1 MISFI
6 PWDAFFGGMLLGASA
21 IILMLGIGRVAGISG
36 IVSRL
41 LPSRKNKSLE
51 SGSESSSDTR
61 IEKTEKHWR
70 LAFVVGMVVSGWL
83 LIPTG
88 YQLPQL
94 EEINFAVVIIA
105 GLLVGFGTKVANGC
119 TSGHGIVGMA
129 RLSKRSIV
137 ATCVFMGVA
146 MATVLVKNM
155 IGLGAQ

>member
-1 MISFI
+1 MSLI
-6 PWDAFFGGMLLGASA
+6 PWDALFGGMLLGASA

-36 IVSRL
+36 IVGRL
-41 LPSRKNKSLE
+41 LPSRKNKRLE
-51 SGSESSSDTR
+51 SGSESNSDSS

-105 GLLVGFGTKVANGC
+105 GLLVGFGTKMANGC

-129 RLSKRSIV
+129 RLSKRSII

-146 MATVLVKNM
+146 IVTVLAKNL
-155 IGLGAQ
+155 IGLGA

>member
-1 MISFI
+1 MSLI
-6 PWDAFFGGMLLGASA
+6 PWDALFGGMLLGASA
-21 IILMLGIGRVAGISG
+21 IILMLGIGRVVGISG

-41 LPSRKNKSLE
+41 LPL
-51 SGSESSSDTR
+51 GSDNIASQASQADSDSD
-61 IEKTEKHWR
+61 IERTEKHWR
-70 LAFVVGMVVSGWL
+70 IAFVVGMVVSGWL

-94 EEINFAVVIIA
+94 EEMNLALVIIA
-105 GLLVGFGTKVANGC
+105 GLLVGFGTKTANGC

-146 MATVLVKNM
+146 IVTVFIKNL
-155 IGLGAQ
+155 IGLGA

>member
-146 MATVLVKNM
+146 MTTVLVKNM
-155 IGLGAQ
+155 IGLGA

>member
-1 MISFI
+1 MSLI
-6 PWDAFFGGMLLGASA
+6 PWDALFGGMLLGASA

-41 LPSRKNKSLE
+41 LPLGSHNSASKDSQSGLDKN
-51 SGSESSSDTR
+51 
-61 IEKTEKHWR
+61 IEKTEKCWR
-70 LAFVVGMVVSGWL
+70 IAFVVGMSVSGWL

-94 EEINFAVVIIA
+94 EEMNFILVIIA
-105 GLLVGFGTKVANGC
+105 GLLVGFGTKTANGC

-146 MATVLVKNM
+146 IVTVFIKNL
-155 IGLGAQ
+155 IGLGA

>member
-1 MISFI
+1 MSLI
-6 PWDAFFGGMLLGASA
+6 PWNALFGGMLLGASA

-36 IVSRL
+36 IVGRL
-41 LPSRKNKSLE
+41 LPSRKNKRLE
-51 SGSESSSDTR
+51 SGSESNSDSS

-105 GLLVGFGTKVANGC
+105 GLLVGFGTKMANGC

-129 RLSKRSIV
+129 RLSKRSII

-146 MATVLVKNM
+146 MATVLVKNL
-155 IGLGAQ
+155 IGLGA

>member
-1 MISFI
+1 MSLI

-41 LPSRKNKSLE
+41 LPSRNNKRLE
-51 SGSESSSDTR
+51 SGSESRLDTNT
-61 IEKTEKHWR
+61 EKTEKHWR
-70 LAFVVGMVVSGWL
+70 LAFVVGMVASGWL

-105 GLLVGFGTKVANGC
+105 GLLVGFGTKMANGC

-146 MATVLVKNM
+146 MATVLVKNL
-155 IGLGAQ
+155 IGLGA

>member
-51 SGSESSSDTR
+51 SGFESSSDSR
-61 IEKTEKHWR
+61 IDKTEKDWR

-94 EEINFAVVIIA
+94 EKINFAVVIIA

-155 IGLGAQ
+155 IGLGA

>member
-1 MISFI
+1 MMSLI

-41 LPSRKNKSLE
+41 LPSRKNKRLELRSE
-51 SGSESSSDTR
+51 SGLDTN

-70 LAFVVGMVVSGWL
+70 IAFVVGMVASGWL

-94 EEINFAVVIIA
+94 EEMNFVLVIIA
-105 GLLVGFGTKVANGC
+105 GLLVGFGTKTANGC

-146 MATVLVKNM
+146 MATVLVKNL
-155 IGLGAQ
+155 IGLGA

>member
-1 MISFI
+1 MSLI
-6 PWDAFFGGMLLGASA
+6 PWDAFFGGTLLGASA

-41 LPSRKNKSLE
+41 LPSRNNKRLE
-51 SGSESSSDTR
+51 SGSESSSETS

-70 LAFVVGMVVSGWL
+70 LAFVVGMVASGWL

-105 GLLVGFGTKVANGC
+105 GLLVGFGTKMANGC

-146 MATVLVKNM
+146 MATVLVKNL
-155 IGLGAQ
+155 IGLGA

>member
-83 LIPTG
+83 LIPTD

-94 EEINFAVVIIA
+94 EEINFVVVIIA

-146 MATVLVKNM
+146 MTTVLVKNM
-155 IGLGAQ
+155 IGLGA

>member
-1 MISFI
+1 MSLI
-6 PWDAFFGGMLLGASA
+6 PWDALFGGMLLGASA
-21 IILMLGIGRVAGISG
+21 IILMLGIGRIAGISG

-41 LPSRKNKSLE
+41 LPL
-51 SGSESSSDTR
+51 GSDNNASKASQVGSDNNVK
-61 IEKTEKHWR
+61 KTEKHWR
-70 LAFVVGMVVSGWL
+70 IAFVVGMVASGWL

-94 EEINFAVVIIA
+94 EEMNLDLVIIA
-105 GLLVGFGTKVANGC
+105 GLLVGFGTKTANGC

-146 MATVLVKNM
+146 IVTVFIKNLT
-155 IGLGAQ
+155 GLGA

>member
-1 MISFI
+1 MFSLI
-6 PWDAFFGGMLLGASA
+6 PWDAFFGGMLLGVSA
-21 IILMLGIGRVAGISG
+21 IVLMLGIGRVAGISG

-41 LPSRKNKSLE
+41 LPTGTSNKERKDA
-51 SGSESSSDTR
+51 DTAN
-61 IEKTEKHWR
+61 TEKHWR
-70 LAFVVGMVVSGWL
+70 IAFVVGMVASGWL

-94 EEINFAVVIIA
+94 EEMNLALVIIA
-105 GLLVGFGTKVANGC
+105 GLLVGFGTKTANGC

-146 MATVLVKNM
+146 IVTVFIKNLT
-155 IGLGAQ
+155 GLGA

>member
-1 MISFI
+1 MSLI
-6 PWDAFFGGMLLGASA
+6 PWDALFGGMLLGASA
-21 IILMLGIGRVAGISG
+21 IILMLGIGRVVGISG

-41 LPSRKNKSLE
+41 LPL
-51 SGSESSSDTR
+51 GSDNIASQASQADSDSD
-61 IEKTEKHWR
+61 IERTEKHWR
-70 LAFVVGMVVSGWL
+70 IAFVVGMLASGWV

-94 EEINFAVVIIA
+94 EEMNLALVIIA
-105 GLLVGFGTKVANGC
+105 GLLVGFGTKTANGC

-146 MATVLVKNM
+146 IVTVFIKNL
-155 IGLGAQ
+155 IGLGA

>member
-1 MISFI
+1 MSLI
-6 PWDAFFGGMLLGASA
+6 PWDALFGGMLLGASA

-36 IVSRL
+36 IVGRL
-41 LPSRKNKSLE
+41 LPSRKNKRLE
-51 SGSESSSDTR
+51 SGSESNSDSS

-105 GLLVGFGTKVANGC
+105 GLLVGFGTKMANGC

-129 RLSKRSIV
+129 RLSKRSII

-146 MATVLVKNM
+146 IVTVFAKNL
-155 IGLGAQ
+155 IGLGA

>member
-1 MISFI
+1 MISLI

-41 LPSRKNKSLE
+41 LPSKKQKRLE

-70 LAFVVGMVVSGWL
+70 LAFVVGMIVSGWL

-155 IGLGAQ
+155 IGLGA

>member
-1 MISFI
+1 MMSLI

-41 LPSRKNKSLE
+41 LPSRKNKRLELGSE
-51 SGSESSSDTR
+51 SGSDAN

-70 LAFVVGMVVSGWL
+70 LAFVVGMVASGWL

-94 EEINFAVVIIA
+94 EEINLAVIIIA
-105 GLLVGFGTKVANGC
+105 GLLVGFGTKMANGC

-146 MATVLVKNM
+146 MATVLVKNL
-155 IGLGAQ
+155 IGLGA

>member
-1 MISFI
+1 MSLI
-6 PWDAFFGGMLLGASA
+6 PWDALFGGMLLGASA

-36 IVSRL
+36 IVGRL
-41 LPSRKNKSLE
+41 LPVGTSNKE
-51 SGSESSSDTR
+51 SKDTDT
-61 IEKTEKHWR
+61 EKTEKHWR

-105 GLLVGFGTKVANGC
+105 GLLVGFGTKMANGC

-129 RLSKRSIV
+129 RLSKRSII

-146 MATVLVKNM
+146 IVTVLAKNL
-155 IGLGAQ
+155 IGLGA

>member
-1 MISFI
+1 MSLI

-21 IILMLGIGRVAGISG
+21 IVLMLGIGRVAGISG

-41 LPSRKNKSLE
+41 LPSRKNKRLE
-51 SGSESSSDTR
+51 SGSESSSETNT
-61 IEKTEKHWR
+61 EKTEKYWR
-70 LAFVVGMVVSGWL
+70 LSFVVGMVASGWL

-94 EEINFAVVIIA
+94 EEINFAAVIIA
-105 GLLVGFGTKVANGC
+105 GLLVGFGTKMANGC

-146 MATVLVKNM
+146 MATVLVKNL
-155 IGLGAQ
+155 IGLGA

>member
-1 MISFI
+1 MISLI

-41 LPSRKNKSLE
+41 LPSKKQKRLE
-51 SGSESSSDTR
+51 SGSESSSGTR

-155 IGLGAQ
+155 IGLGA

>member
-1 MISFI
+1 MSLI
-6 PWDAFFGGMLLGASA
+6 PWDALFGGMLLGASA

-41 LPSRKNKSLE
+41 LPLGSHNSASKTSQ
-51 SGSESSSDTR
+51 SGLDNN
-61 IEKTEKHWR
+61 IEKTEKRWR
-70 LAFVVGMVVSGWL
+70 IAFVVGMIVSGWL

-88 YQLPQL
+88 YQIPQL
-94 EEINFAVVIIA
+94 EEMNFVLVIIA
-105 GLLVGFGTKVANGC
+105 GLLVGFGTKTANGC

-146 MATVLVKNM
+146 IVTVFIKNL
-155 IGLGAQ
+155 IGLGA

>member
-1 MISFI
+1 MSLI
-6 PWDAFFGGMLLGASA
+6 PWDAFFGGTLLGASA

-41 LPSRKNKSLE
+41 LPSKKQKRLE

-70 LAFVVGMVVSGWL
+70 LAFVVGMIVSGWL

-146 MATVLVKNM
+146 MATVLVKNL
-155 IGLGAQ
+155 IGLGA

>member
-1 MISFI
+1 MSFI

-94 EEINFAVVIIA
+94 EEINFVVVIIA

-146 MATVLVKNM
+146 MTTVLVKNM
-155 IGLGAQ
+155 IGLGA

>member
-1 MISFI
+1 MLSLI
-6 PWDAFFGGMLLGASA
+6 PWDAFFGGMLLGVSA
-21 IILMLGIGRVAGISG
+21 IVLMLGIGRVAGISG

-41 LPSRKNKSLE
+41 LPTGTSNKERK
-51 SGSESSSDTR
+51 DTDTAN
-61 IEKTEKHWR
+61 TEKHWR
-70 LAFVVGMVVSGWL
+70 IAFVVGMVASGWL

-94 EEINFAVVIIA
+94 EEMNLALVIIA
-105 GLLVGFGTKVANGC
+105 GLLVGFGTKTANGC

-146 MATVLVKNM
+146 IVTVFIKNLT
-155 IGLGAQ
+155 GLGA

>member
-1 MISFI
+1 MLSLI
-6 PWDAFFGGMLLGASA
+6 PWDAFFGGMLLGVSA
-21 IILMLGIGRVAGISG
+21 IVLMLGIGQVAGISG

-41 LPSRKNKSLE
+41 LPTGTNNKERKDAN
-51 SGSESSSDTR
+51 TAN
-61 IEKTEKHWR
+61 TEKHWR
-70 LAFVVGMVVSGWL
+70 IAFVVGMVASGWL

-94 EEINFAVVIIA
+94 EEMNLVLVIIA
-105 GLLVGFGTKVANGC
+105 GLLVGFGTKTANGC

-146 MATVLVKNM
+146 IVTVFIKNL
-155 IGLGAQ
+155 IGLGA

>member
-1 MISFI
+1 MSLI
-6 PWDAFFGGMLLGASA
+6 PWDALFGGMLLGASA

-41 LPSRKNKSLE
+41 LPLGSNDSASKASQ
-51 SGSESSSDTR
+51 SGLDNN
-61 IEKTEKHWR
+61 IEKTEKRWR
-70 LAFVVGMVVSGWL
+70 IAFVVGMIVSGWL
-83 LIPTG
+83 LITTG

-94 EEINFAVVIIA
+94 EEMNFVLVIIA
-105 GLLVGFGTKVANGC
+105 GLLVGFGTKTANGC

-146 MATVLVKNM
+146 IVTVFIKNL
-155 IGLGAQ
+155 IGLGA